1 LAHVGRGKEGGKR
14 FAEFVN
20 ALGLRSG
27 ALLVAVAAVDMVCIF
42 PQSGAFGDKAAV
54 VDGVVE
60 LTLVSEGRSPVV
72 DKLRNTV
79 SFGVR

>member
-20 ALGLRSG
+20 ALGSRNG
-27 ALLVAVAAVDMVCIF
+27 AFVAVAVVDMVCIF